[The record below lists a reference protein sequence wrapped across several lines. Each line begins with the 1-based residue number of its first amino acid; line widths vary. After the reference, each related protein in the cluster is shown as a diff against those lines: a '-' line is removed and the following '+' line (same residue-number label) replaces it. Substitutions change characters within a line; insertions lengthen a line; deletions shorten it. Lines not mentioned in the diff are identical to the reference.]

1 MYSLCIPD
9 TFWGSEGV
17 SLCQYFLSY
26 IHIIIPFL
34 LYAIKCISLS
44 VLWLILLSVLW
55 LILLSVLWYNL
66 HNTFFP
72 WNIGVYYI
80 QASLSFV
87 SCFWYYLLCGY
98 RVLWPN
104 PLQMFYWGAKSNLLY
119 ILRNIIK
126 NMLKC
131 YILFSFSC

>member
-9 TFWGSEGV
+9 TWGSEGV

-34 LYAIKCISLS
+34 LYAIKCIS
-44 VLWLILLSVLW
+44 LSVLW

-98 RVLWPN
+98 IVLWPN
-104 PLQMFYWGAKSNLLY
+104 PLQMFYCFVHTFHRSQFVAPCKLLFY
-119 ILRNIIK
+119 LFYE
-126 NMLKC
+126 NML
-131 YILFSFSC
+131 FE